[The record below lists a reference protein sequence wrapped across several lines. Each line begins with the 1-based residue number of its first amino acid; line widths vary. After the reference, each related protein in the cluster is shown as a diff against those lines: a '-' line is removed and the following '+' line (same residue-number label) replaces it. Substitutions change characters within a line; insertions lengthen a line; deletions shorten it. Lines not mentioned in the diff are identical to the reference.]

1 MGFMV
6 GQCPRE
12 VKHRLRLDCVSFC
25 RLSKTM
31 LMLMTVRWKIKPA
44 AHDKWRPAIVP
55 SVEHCQFLSH
65 GFMFSAMTNPIF
77 SFPGLQHLSFPR
89 STARW
94 WTSSTTARTAPR
106 TTSADCSR
114 PNNITWKSSKNAMTK
129 VEKFIDRLWT
139 EISKLPKFLAGL
151 ETYRNRTNQ
160 KIWSTEFSSGSHRVC
175 EIHICYL
182 WLQYIFILFIKT
194 KNQPS

>member
-1 MGFMV
+1 MRA
-6 GQCPRE
+6 QCPTWSRG
-12 VKHRLRLDCVSFC
+12 
-25 RLSKTM
+25 SKTCTW
-31 LMLMTVRWKIKPA
+31 LFFRARSV
-44 AHDKWRPAIVP
+44 WRGLPVKLEVSP
-55 SVEHCQFLSH
+55 RMQE
-65 GFMFSAMTNPIF
+65 SASLLPR
-77 SFPGLQHLSFPR
+77 LQHLSFPR